1 MFKGII
7 RNLLAVACLASAT
20 VAQATDID
28 TSNPY
33 VMVEQVA
40 DKTFNRF
47 HQDKSIIDSNP
58 DHLKVIVK
66 EELMPYVDYKY
77 AAYKVMGQYL
87 QQTTREQR
95 DAFVDAFESYLV
107 STYAQAFTEYT
118 NQKVEFGRAIDF
130 SQEKIVEVNVQII
143 EAGRPPIKLLF
154 KARRLKDDSWKAFD
168 LVAEGVSLL
177 ASKQSEVTT
186 LIRQKGIDAVIEM
199 LKERTQAHVDPD
211 GPKGKDAL

>member
-20 VAQATDID
+20 VAQAADID

-33 VMVEQVA
+33 IMVEQVA
-40 DKTFNRF
+40 DKTFDRF

-58 DHLKVIVK
+58 DHLKVIVQ

-87 QQTTREQR
+87 QQTTKEQR
-95 DAFVDAFESYLV
+95 DAFVDAFEGYLV

-130 SQEKIVEVNVQII
+130 SQEKIVEVNVQ
-143 EAGRPPIKLLF
+143 F
-154 KARRLKDDSWKAFD
+154 KARRLKDDTWKAFD

-199 LKERTQAHVDPD
+199 LKERTQAHVDPN